1 MQIAELW
8 RYPVK
13 SLQGERLDA
22 VAVTADG
29 LEGDRQFA
37 IYDVESGLGLT
48 GRRVPELLF
57 ASACMR
63 ADGTAEITLPDG
75 SLAGDDNT
83 LSNWLG
89 RSVALRSAA
98 TEAARRYENVVDFEH
113 ESTSDWEP
121 FDGAARAFHDNP
133 GARVSLVST
142 ATMGS
147 WDPRRFRANV
157 LLDGEGEDSLVGSRV
172 TLGEATLNVDMRIKR
187 CVMTTRAQAG
197 GIERDLDVLRTI
209 ARERDACLAVGALVI
224 DQGTIRV
231 GDTPGANSRYRTTRA
246 LGTEPNRAPDA
257 SMSVKRHADGTGC
270 VIASAMFVAEDEGE
284 YDTPSGFSL
293 GLPP

>member
-1 MQIAELW
+1 VQIAELW

-29 LEGDRQFA
+29 LDGDRQFA
-37 IYDVESGLGLT
+37 IYDLESGLGLT
-48 GRRVPELLF
+48 GRRAPELLF
-57 ASACMR
+57 ASARMR

-75 SLAGDDNT
+75 SLAGDDNA
-83 LSNWLG
+83 LSEWLG
-89 RSVALRSAA
+89 RSVTLRSAT

-121 FDGAARAFHDNP
+121 FDGAAKAFHDNAR
-133 GARVSLVST
+133 ARVSLVST
-142 ATMGS
+142 ATTGS

-172 TLGEATLNVDMRIKR
+172 TLGEATLDVAMRIER

-197 GIERDLDVLRTI
+197 GIESDLDVLRTI
-209 ARERDACLAVGALVI
+209 ARERDARLAVGAVVI
-224 DQGTIRV
+224 VQGTIRV
-231 GDTPGANSRYRTTRA
+231 GDTLGAS
-246 LGTEPNRAPDA
+246 
-257 SMSVKRHADGTGC
+257 S
-270 VIASAMFVAEDEGE
+270 
-284 YDTPSGFSL
+284 
-293 GLPP
+293 